1 MKGSMPTPTSI
12 FARKAT
18 EMVSDQF
25 PAGLRVLVVDDD
37 PTCLRILE
45 KMLQN
50 CCYAGLFNSNFF
62 FLLSFLGSLLF
73 VFSFPFLGFRLHVF
87 CFVIVIIHTVQFHRS
102 FLLGSFKFRV
112 ASDLQSLLFLGIE
125 TC

>member
-1 MKGSMPTPTSI
+1 MKGSIPTPTSI
-12 FARKAT
+12 SDRKAT

-50 CCYAGLFNSNFF
+50 CCYAGLFSIELLFSRFF
-62 FLLSFLGSLLF
+62 FFHRGGSDF
-73 VFSFPFLGFRLHVF
+73 MFFVF
-87 CFVIVIIHTVQFHRS
+87 CFM
-102 FLLGSFKFRV
+102 
-112 ASDLQSLLFLGIE
+112 
-125 TC
+125 